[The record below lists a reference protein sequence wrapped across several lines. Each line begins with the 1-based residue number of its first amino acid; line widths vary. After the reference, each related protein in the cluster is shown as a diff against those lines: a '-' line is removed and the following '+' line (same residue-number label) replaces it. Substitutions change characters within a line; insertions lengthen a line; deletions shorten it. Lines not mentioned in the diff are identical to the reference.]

1 MELMFSLKQCK
12 HMYSAAARLGLGLWD
27 SGRLFWSYYASR
39 IPGAQSRAAKC
50 VQINVG
56 NGMAARLFIREN
68 GYDWALVEEIFAD
81 HVYRVEAENVKRVVD
96 LGGNIGLSS
105 LFFAKQYPGAEI
117 CCVEPIPD
125 NIALLRRNVEIN
137 HLQIRIVTAAVGA
150 KDGKAR
156 FELSVDPRQHAVSDS
171 KVITP
176 GVRSVDVEVLSV
188 PSLMRLM
195 GWEEIDLLTIDIEGG
210 EVEVLGGRPQWLEKV
225 HCIIGEGH
233 IGAGYTIEACRRDQI
248 GRASCRGR

>member
-1 MELMFSLKQCK
+1 M
-12 HMYSAAARLGLGLWD
+12 
-27 SGRLFWSYYASR
+27 
-39 IPGAQSRAAKC
+39 
-50 VQINVG
+50 
-56 NGMAARLFIREN
+56 
-68 GYDWALVEEIFAD
+68 
-81 HVYRVEAENVKRVVD
+81 VD

-105 LFFAKQYPGAEI
+105 VFFAKQYPGAEI

-195 GWEEIDLLTIDIEGG
+195 GWEEIDLLKIDIEGG
-210 EVEVLGGRPQWLEKV
+210 EV
-225 HCIIGEGH
+225 
-233 IGAGYTIEACRRDQI
+233 
-248 GRASCRGR
+248 